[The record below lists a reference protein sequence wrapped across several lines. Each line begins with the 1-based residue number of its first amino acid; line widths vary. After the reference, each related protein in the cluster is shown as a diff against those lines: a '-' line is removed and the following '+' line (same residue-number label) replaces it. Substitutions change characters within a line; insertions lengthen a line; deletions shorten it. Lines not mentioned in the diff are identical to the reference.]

1 MWSFLNPVFLWA
13 GLAATIPLILHLLA
27 RRRAVRIR
35 FPTIRFLQLAQRQ
48 SSHRVRMEN
57 FLLWMLRTILL
68 LLLAFAFALP
78 VVRSRTAGFL
88 GRSRRDIAIVWDV
101 SHSMTYETGGRK
113 VWEDARQVVLNI
125 LGTLGAGD
133 RACLHTAGA
142 QVTALAAAPTPDV
155 KFIEGQVRQQEP
167 EAGVALLAPAL
178 RAACDAL
185 KESGSREREVY
196 IVTDGQALTW
206 SGFPARGAPG
216 AEAGATNASA
226 AVWDPKAVDERIV
239 FFAALL
245 GAGSPENSAPVEVEV
260 QPSLLLAG
268 TPAQFAVRTMQSGP
282 ARDTTLTLS
291 IGGRE
296 VARQTMP
303 AGRAATETTFPLPDL
318 APGVHAVSVATA
330 PDGLAIDDA
339 FHAVLHVR
347 DRVPVLCIGD
357 EGDLVFLTRALSPGA
372 RTTGMAP
379 RAMGA
384 AEWAPR
390 SSQGQGCI
398 FLCNAAPL
406 AGAMLLEI
414 ERYVR
419 DGGLVAVFPG
429 DWGGP
434 TDYDNLSWLPAR
446 PVGVDE
452 IPAGSGRRTL
462 RLKKPADPLFHG
474 LLLPPGVVP
483 AIALKRSARLAAP
496 AADAETLIAMED
508 DAPLLMARPFGAGRV
523 LLFTVS
529 ADRAWSNL
537 PLTPIF
543 LPLVHQVV
551 RHGAGLVREPLWLTA
566 GRDVVLPPSAGL
578 AEKSPLFAPDGSKAS
593 VRPVQRDGR
602 TDLQVDAAR
611 VPGVYETS
619 DTAGTKRPVVAIN
632 VDRRESDLSP
642 VEAGDVPKLIG
653 SKQVHVARDR
663 EELARRVEEHRVGR
677 PLGELVLWIAL
688 VVAVLEFG
696 MANRVSR
703 RTAARRN
710 RWTVEA
716 SGRVRVEGA

>member
-1 MWSFLNPVFLWA
+1 MWSFLNPMFLWA

-35 FPTIRFLQLAQRQ
+35 FPTIRFLQRAQRQ

-57 FLLWMLRTILL
+57 FLLWVLRTLLL

-88 GRSRRDIAIVWDV
+88 GRSRRDVAIVWDV
-101 SHSMTYETGGRK
+101 SYSMTYETGGRK

-125 LGTLGAGD
+125 LGNLGAGD
-133 RACLHTAGA
+133 RACLYAAGE

-155 KFIEGQVRQQEP
+155 KFLEGQVRQQEP
-167 EAGVALLAPAL
+167 EGGAAALAPAL

-206 SGFPARGAPG
+206 SGFQAGGVRAS
-216 AEAGATNASA
+216 ETGATNQSA
-226 AVWDPKAVDERIV
+226 AVWDPEAVDERIV

-245 GAGSPENSAPVEVEV
+245 GAGAPENSAPVEV
-260 QPSLLLAG
+260 QPSLLLSG
-268 TPAQFAVRTMQSGP
+268 TPAQLAVRTMQSGP

-296 VARQTMP
+296 VARQTLP
-303 AGRAATETTFPLPDL
+303 AGQAATESTFPLPDL
-318 APGVHAVSVATA
+318 APGVHAASVATA
-330 PDGLAIDDA
+330 PDGLALDDV
-339 FHAVLHVR
+339 FHAVLRVR
-347 DRVPVLCIGD
+347 DRVPVLCVGD
-357 EGDLVFLTRALSPGA
+357 DGDLVFLSRALSPGA
-372 RTTGMAP
+372 RTTGMLP
-379 RAMGA
+379 RVLA
-384 AEWAPR
+384 AGEWAPQT
-390 SSQGQGCI
+390 SQGQGCI

-406 AGAMLLEI
+406 GGAMLLEL
-414 ERYVR
+414 ERYIR

-429 DWGGP
+429 DRGGP
-434 TDYDNLSWLPAR
+434 TDYDNLSWLPAK

-529 ADRAWSNL
+529 ADRSWSSL

-543 LPLVHQVV
+543 LPLMHQIV
-551 RHGAGLVREPLWLTA
+551 RHGAGLVREPLWLPA
-566 GRDVVLPPSAGL
+566 GRDVVLPVSAGL
-578 AEKSPLFAPDGSKAS
+578 TERSPLVAPDGSRAA

-602 TDLQVDAAR
+602 TDLQIDVAR
-611 VPGVYETS
+611 VPGGYETT
-619 DTAGTKRPVVAIN
+619 DAAGTKRPVVAIN
-632 VDRRESDLSP
+632 VDRRESDLTP
-642 VEAGDVPKLIG
+642 VEADDVSKLIG

-688 VVAVLEFG
+688 VFAVLEFG